1 MSSPPNDVTQLL
13 REWSRGDQSVV
24 DQLTPLV
31 YSELRRL
38 ADGYMRRERADH
50 TLQPTALIH
59 EAYIRLIQQSQPEW
73 HSRSH
78 FFRFAAHLMRQ
89 ILVDHARTRRAEKR
103 GGDVERVPFEEASV
117 AVTHEALDVVA
128 VDQALERMASFDQRK
143 AQILEL
149 KFFGGMTEEEIAE
162 ALGISVRTLGRE
174 LRLAKA
180 WMAQAL
186 VAK

>member
-1 MSSPPNDVTQLL
+1 MRVGVT
-13 REWSRGDQSVV
+13 
-24 DQLTPLV
+24 T
-31 YSELRRL
+31 
-38 ADGYMRRERADH
+38 
-50 TLQPTALIH
+50 
-59 EAYIRLIQQSQPEW
+59 
-73 HSRSH
+73 
-78 FFRFAAHLMRQ
+78 
-89 ILVDHARTRRAEKR
+89 
-103 GGDVERVPFEEASV
+103 
-117 AVTHEALDVVA
+117 EALDVVA

-174 LRLAKA
+174 LRLEKA

>member
-1 MSSPPNDVTQLL
+1 M
-13 REWSRGDQSVV
+13 
-24 DQLTPLV
+24 
-31 YSELRRL
+31 
-38 ADGYMRRERADH
+38 
-50 TLQPTALIH
+50 
-59 EAYIRLIQQSQPEW
+59 
-73 HSRSH
+73 
-78 FFRFAAHLMRQ
+78 
-89 ILVDHARTRRAEKR
+89 
-103 GGDVERVPFEEASV
+103 
-117 AVTHEALDVVA
+117 AVTNEALDVVA

>member
-1 MSSPPNDVTQLL
+1 MSSTPSDITQLL
-13 REWSRGDQSVV
+13 REWSSGDQSVI

-73 HSRSH
+73 QGRSH

-103 GGDVERVPFEEASV
+103 GGDAERIPFEEMAIAAASEPV
-117 AVTHEALDVVA
+117 DVLVVDEALH
-128 VDQALERMASFDQRK
+128 RMGSFDPRK

-180 WMAQAL
+180 
-186 VAK
+186 